1 MTSPLISVII
11 PVYNVEK
18 HLRRCLD
25 SLLAQTISSFEAILI
40 NDGSTDTSG
49 SICDEYAG
57 KDERFK
63 VFHTANSGVSAARNL
78 GLAHATAEYITFI
91 DSDDS
96 VEQNYL
102 ELMLAA
108 SVNDDLV
115 IMGVKFTLPNGVIEK
130 IESYTADHFKINKS
144 LPFKAFDNSS
154 YHFVYSKRYKRDILE
169 KGAISFDTTLSMG
182 EDTLFVLQYLKLCKK
197 VIILGNT
204 PYHYYRY
211 GGGTLSSK
219 RLDTYIRIDAANA
232 KIAALLNEWQPG
244 AATTPS
250 MKRRFWLSFYYA
262 SFYIL
267 QDKNTNFTTKLQQ
280 LKETFSRTRSYL
292 SLSDIWAMT
301 HMEHP
306 VFRLLLSLR
315 FPICLLLAYNFL
327 SYISTR
333 SK

>member
-25 SLLAQTISSFEAILI
+25 SLQAQTFANFEAILVD
-40 NDGSTDTSG
+40 DGSSDTSG
-49 SICDEYAG
+49 LICDEYAR
-57 KDERFK
+57 KDKRFK
-63 VFHTANSGVSAARNL
+63 VYHTTNRGVSAARNL
-78 GLAHATAEYITFI
+78 ALSNISGKYFTFI
-91 DSDDS
+91 DSDDAI
-96 VEQNYL
+96 EQNHL
-102 ELMLAA
+102 ELLLSPSDSADM
-108 SVNDDLV
+108 V
-115 IMGVKFTLPNGVIEK
+115 ISGIKFTAPNGDLIK
-130 IESYTADHFKINKS
+130 AESYIPEQIEPGVGFPYHI
-144 LPFKAFDNSS
+144 FDNEIYLYS
-154 YHFVYSKRYKRDILE
+154 VSKRYKKNLLNLSNL
-169 KGAISFDTTLSMG
+169 SFDSTLDMG

-211 GGGTLSSK
+211 GEGTLSSR
-219 RLDTYIRIDAANA
+219 RLDTYIRIDAANE
-232 KIAALLNEWQPG
+232 KIATFLNDWHPG
-244 AATTPS
+244 AGSSPA

-267 QDKNTNFTTKLQQ
+267 QDKTVNFTTKLKQ
-280 LKETFSRTRSYL
+280 LKATFSRTRKAL
-292 SLSDIWAMT
+292 STSDIWSMT
-301 HMEHP
+301 HMEQP

-327 SYISTR
+327 SYISAR